1 MKKIF
6 FQSIIALF
14 LAVVCQLVLTPI
26 FAQSSNQSS
35 LQFTQSAGVWTIEQW
50 APNIIK
56 AVFLPKGYTHNEA
69 ITGAALGKALS
80 KVDKT
85 LIAQNGNQIVIGKNK
100 EVTLTYGQ
108 DQEGNH
114 GFQIALTADEKI
126 FGGGER
132 ALPLN
137 RRGYKFNLYNNP
149 WYGYAEGADNLN
161 FSVPFFSSS
170 KGYALFFDNGSKG
183 YADIGKTNPN
193 LFQTGFSSGALSV
206 FVILGNY
213 QETLTSYQHLT
224 GKQPLP
230 PKWALGNFMSRFG
243 YTSDEQV
250 RSIAAKMR
258 QEKIPFDAV
267 IFDLF
272 WFGDSIK
279 GTMGNLDWVN
289 KSKWPNPKQL
299 LQDLKKTN
307 THPILI
313 SEPFILKGTKSY
325 PFAQQYL
332 AKDSLGKAYELQDF
346 YFGKGGLID
355 IFRKDAG
362 DWLWK
367 YHYQQQIANGVDG
380 WWTDLGEPEKHPADL
395 LHNLKDLG
403 VNRLMKADEVHNLYG
418 HYWNKMLFEKYAS
431 AFPNTRLFHLN
442 RSGFSGS
449 QRYSIF
455 PWTGDVHRNWS
466 GLRAQLPNILGMSMS
481 GIPYI
486 HSDAGG
492 FAMGEGDPELY
503 LRWLQFALYTPIFR
517 PHGTALYDVDLNAFS
532 YPSEPAL
539 ADASVLDQ
547 VKSVVAQRYQMLPYN
562 YTLAYRQAAFGEPL
576 IKPLYYAYPDDTI
589 AVNIGDEYLWGDAFL
604 VAPVL
609 EKGMKMRDVYFPK
622 GYWYALATNQN
633 FDRNFNFYGN
643 ANFNQDFGGNT
654 RTRQYLR
661 NFDFPVFV
669 KAGSFIPMNK
679 GLQANITETNKTVLE
694 IQYYQSGQ
702 PSEYQL
708 YLDDGVSKNA
718 IATKQ
723 FELIDF
729 KSMGRSPANLEI
741 SIHSNGGYYPGK
753 PSQLAFQLVI
763 PNIEQMP
770 KLVLVNGQPMDL
782 LNASNTLGVSTGEQ
796 AIWNLGNKP
805 ELRIPLVLAGKDL
818 NLKFVF

>member
-1 MKKIF
+1 MKKLF
-6 FQSIIALF
+6 FQSPMRF
-14 LAVVCQLVLTPI
+14 LVAVVCLIVFQPI
-26 FAQSSNQSS
+26 FAQNPNQTS
-35 LQFTQSAGVWTIEQW
+35 LQFTQTEGAWTIEQW

-56 AVFLPKGYTHNEA
+56 LSFQPTGYTHNEA
-69 ITGAALGKALS
+69 ITGGALGKALS
-80 KVDKT
+80 KVEKT
-85 LIAQNGNQIVIGKNK
+85 LIAQNGNQILIGKNK
-100 EVTLTYGQ
+100 EVALSYLQ
-108 DQEGNH
+108 DQEGNK
-114 GFQIALTADEKI
+114 GFQIGLATDEKI

-193 LFQTGFSSGALSV
+193 FFQTGFNSGALSV

-213 QETLTSYQHLT
+213 QQTLTSYQQLT

-243 YTSDEQV
+243 YTSDTQV

-325 PFAQQYL
+325 PFAQPYL

-403 VNRLMKADEVHNLYG
+403 VNRMMKADEVHNLYG
-418 HYWNKMLFEKYAS
+418 HYWNKMLFEKYAT

-466 GLRAQLPNILGMSMS
+466 GLRAQLPNILGTSMS

-517 PHGTALYDVDLNAFS
+517 PHGTALYEVDPNAFS

-576 IKPLYYAYPDDTI
+576 IKPLYYVYPDDAT
-589 AVNIGDEYLWGDAFL
+589 AVNIGDEFLWGDAFL

-609 EKGMKMRDVYFPK
+609 EKGMSKRDVYLPK
-622 GYWYALATNQN
+622 GNWYALASNQR
-633 FDRNFNFYGN
+633 FE
-643 ANFNQDFGGNT
+643 GNT
-654 RTRQYLR
+654 TISQDLS
-661 NFDFPVFV
+661 NFAFPVFV

-679 GLQANITETNKTVLE
+679 GLQANTTETKKTVFE
-694 IQYYQSGQ
+694 IQYYPSEQ
-702 PSEYQL
+702 PSQYQL

-718 IATKQ
+718 IAVKQ
-723 FELIDF
+723 FELINF
-729 KSMGRSPANLEI
+729 NSKGMNQQNGEI
-741 SIHSNGGYYPGK
+741 SIHTNGGQYPGK

-763 PNIEQMP
+763 PNVK
-770 KLVLVNGQPMDL
+770 KLPTAIQINGQSISL
-782 LNASNTLGVSTGEQ
+782 LDASNTLGISTGEQ
-796 AIWNLGNKP
+796 AIWNLGKKQ

-818 NLKFVF
+818 NLKLVF

>member
-1 MKKIF
+1 MKKLF
-6 FQSIIALF
+6 FQSIIALL

-26 FAQSSNQSS
+26 FAQSPHLAS
-35 LQFTQSAGVWTIEQW
+35 LQFSQTEGTWTIEQW

-56 AVFLPKGYTHNEA
+56 VNFQPRGYTHNEA

-80 KVDKT
+80 KLDKT
-85 LIAQNGNQIVIGKNK
+85 FIAQNGNQILIGKNK
-100 EVTLTYGQ
+100 EVVLSYLQ

-114 GFQIALTADEKI
+114 GFQIALTSDEKI

-213 QETLTSYQHLT
+213 QETLTSYQQLT

-243 YTSDEQV
+243 YTSDTQV
-250 RSIAAKMR
+250 RSIAAIMR

-332 AKDSLGKAYELQDF
+332 AKDSLGKPYELQDF
-346 YFGKGGLID
+346 NFGKGGLID

-367 YHYQQQIANGVDG
+367 YHYQSQIANGVDG
-380 WWTDLGEPEKHPADL
+380 WWTDLGEPEKHPSDL

-418 HYWNKMLFEKYAS
+418 HYWNKMLFEKYAT

-517 PHGTALYDVDLNAFS
+517 PHGTALYDVDPNAFS

-576 IKPLYYAYPDDTI
+576 IKPLYYAYPDDTA
-589 AVNIGDEYLWGDAFL
+589 AVNIGDEFLWGDAFL

-609 EKGMKMRDVYFPK
+609 EKGMTKRDVYLPK
-622 GYWYALATNQN
+622 GNWYALATNQL
-633 FDRNFNFYGN
+633 Y
-643 ANFNQDFGGNT
+643 AGNT
-654 RTRQYLR
+654 SISHDLG
-661 NFDFPVFV
+661 NFAFPVFV

-679 GLQANITETNKTVLE
+679 GVQTNTTETKKTIFE
-694 IQYYQSGQ
+694 IHYYPSEQ
-702 PSEYQL
+702 PSQYQL

-741 SIHSNGGYYPGK
+741 SIHSNGGHYPGK

-763 PNIEQMP
+763 PNIEKMP
-770 KLVLVNGQPMDL
+770 KLVLVNGQAMDL
-782 LNASNTLGVSTGEQ
+782 LNASNTLGVSTGDQ

-805 ELRIPLVLAGKDL
+805 ELLIPLVLAGKDL

>member
-1 MKKIF
+1 
-6 FQSIIALF
+6 
-14 LAVVCQLVLTPI
+14 
-26 FAQSSNQSS
+26 
-35 LQFTQSAGVWTIEQW
+35 
-50 APNIIK
+50 
-56 AVFLPKGYTHNEA
+56 
-69 ITGAALGKALS
+69 
-80 KVDKT
+80 
-85 LIAQNGNQIVIGKNK
+85 
-100 EVTLTYGQ
+100 
-108 DQEGNH
+108 
-114 GFQIALTADEKI
+114 
-126 FGGGER
+126 
-132 ALPLN
+132 
-137 RRGYKFNLYNNP
+137 
-149 WYGYAEGADNLN
+149 
-161 FSVPFFSSS
+161 
-170 KGYALFFDNGSKG
+170 
-183 YADIGKTNPN
+183 
-193 LFQTGFSSGALSV
+193 
-206 FVILGNY
+206 
-213 QETLTSYQHLT
+213 
-224 GKQPLP
+224 
-230 PKWALGNFMSRFG
+230 
-243 YTSDEQV
+243 
-250 RSIAAKMR
+250 MR

-325 PFAQQYL
+325 PFAQPYL
-332 AKDSLGKAYELQDF
+332 AKDSLGKPYELKDF

-403 VNRLMKADEVHNLYG
+403 VNRMMKADEVHNLYG
-418 HYWNKMLFEKYAS
+418 HYWNKMLFEKYAT

-466 GLRAQLPNILGMSMS
+466 GLRAQLPNILGTSMS

-517 PHGTALYDVDLNAFS
+517 PHGTALYEVDPNAFS

-539 ADASVLDQ
+539 ADASVLDK

-562 YTLAYRQAAFGEPL
+562 YTLAYRQAVYGEPL
-576 IKPLYYAYPDDTI
+576 IKPLYYAYPDDTT
-589 AVNIGDEYLWGDAFL
+589 AVNIGDEFLWGDAFL

-609 EKGMKMRDVYFPK
+609 EKGMKMRDIYLPK
-622 GYWYALATNQN
+622 GNDWYALATNQI
-633 FDRNFNFYGN
+633 FDGYNGYYLNN
-643 ANFNQDFGGNT
+643 NFNQVLAGKT

-694 IQYYQSGQ
+694 IQYYQSDQ

-741 SIHSNGGYYPGK
+741 SIHSNGGHYPGK

-763 PNIEQMP
+763 PNIEKMP

-782 LNASNTLGVSTGEQ
+782 LNASDILGVSTGEQ

>member
-1 MKKIF
+1 MKKLF

-14 LAVVCQLVLTPI
+14 LAVVCQIVVQPI

-35 LQFTQSAGVWTIEQW
+35 LQITQTEGLWTVEQW

-56 AVFLPKGYTHNEA
+56 LSFQPKGYTHNEA

-85 LIAQNGNQIVIGKNK
+85 LIAQNGNQILIGKNK
-100 EVTLTYGQ
+100 EVVLSYLQ
-108 DQEGNH
+108 DQEGNK
-114 GFQIALTADEKI
+114 GFQIALTTDEKI

-183 YADIGKTNPN
+183 YADIGKTNPS
-193 LFQTGFSSGALSV
+193 LFQAGFSSGALSV

-213 QETLTSYQHLT
+213 QQTLTSYQHLT
-224 GKQPLP
+224 GKQPMP

-243 YTSDEQV
+243 YTSDTQV
-250 RSIAAKMR
+250 RSIASKMR

-332 AKDSLGKAYELQDF
+332 AKDSLGMPYELQDF

-367 YHYQQQIANGVDG
+367 YHYQKQIANGVDG

-403 VNRLMKADEVHNLYG
+403 VNRMMKADEVHNLYG
-418 HYWNKMLFEKYAS
+418 HYWNKMLFEKYAT

-466 GLRAQLPNILGMSMS
+466 GLRAQLPNILGTSMS

-517 PHGTALYDVDLNAFS
+517 PHGTALYEVDPNAFS

-539 ADASVLDQ
+539 ADASVLDK

-576 IKPLYYAYPDDTI
+576 IKPLYYAFPDDAK
-589 AVNIGDEYLWGDAFL
+589 AVAIGDEFLWGDAFL

-609 EKGMKMRDVYFPK
+609 EKGMTKRDVYLPK
-622 GYWYALATNQN
+622 GNWYDSHSDMLYEGGTNISYELSL
-633 FDRNFNFYGN
+633 DRI
-643 ANFNQDFGGNT
+643 
-654 RTRQYLR
+654 
-661 NFDFPVFV
+661 PVFA
-669 KAGSFIPMNK
+669 KAGSFIPGYLTWEKNSS
-679 GLQANITETNKTVLE
+679 AITNDS
-694 IQYYQSGQ
+694 IDISYY
-702 PSEYQL
+702 PSVNPSKYQL
-708 YLDDGVSKNA
+708 YLDDGISKNA
-718 IATKQ
+718 LSSQSYEK
-723 FELIDF
+723 IDF
-729 KSMGRSPANLEI
+729 TSSGRSEKGLTINISSNQGKYLGKPDVYQFHLIIKDVMDRPSNVIINGKEMKIHGRKEKGPEDSQQAEWNVAKLHWLEI
-741 SIHSNGGYYPGK
+741 PVHFNGK
-753 PSQLAFQLVI
+753 PTKIQIS
-763 PNIEQMP
+763 
-770 KLVLVNGQPMDL
+770 
-782 LNASNTLGVSTGEQ
+782 
-796 AIWNLGNKP
+796 W
-805 ELRIPLVLAGKDL
+805 
-818 NLKFVF
+818 

>member
-1 MKKIF
+1 MTMALICIF
-6 FQSIIALF
+6 IVESSIA
-14 LAVVCQLVLTPI
+14 QTNQKSNLVYTVPEG
-26 FAQSSNQSS
+26 QWT
-35 LQFTQSAGVWTIEQW
+35 LQQW

-56 AVFLPKGYTHNEA
+56 ASFQPKGYTKNEA
-69 ITGAALGKALS
+69 ITGAVLGKALTS
-80 KVDKT
+80 IDPS
-85 LIAQNGNQIVIGKNK
+85 LITQNGNQILIGKNK
-100 EVTLTYGQ
+100 EVALAYYQ
-108 DQEGNH
+108 DQANNQ
-114 GFQIALTADEKI
+114 GFQIVLKADEKI

-137 RRGYKFNLYNNP
+137 RRGYQFNLYNNP
-149 WYGYAEGADNLN
+149 WYGYSEGADNLN

-193 LFQTGFSSGALSV
+193 LFQAGFSSGALTV

-213 QETLTSYQHLT
+213 QQTLTSYQSLT
-224 GKQPLP
+224 GKQPMP
-230 PKWALGNFMSRFG
+230 PKWAMGNFMSRFG
-243 YTSDEQV
+243 YTSDTQV
-250 RSIAAKMR
+250 RNIAAKMR

-289 KSKWPNPKQL
+289 KSNWPNPKQL

-313 SEPFILKGTKSY
+313 SEPFFLLGTKSY
-325 PFAQQYL
+325 PFAEKFL
-332 AKDSLGKAYELQDF
+332 AKDSLGNAYQLQDF
-346 YFGKGGLID
+346 YFGKGGLLD

-362 DWLWK
+362 DWIWK
-367 YHYQQQIANGVDG
+367 YHYQQQISNGADG
-380 WWTDLGEPEKHPADL
+380 WWTDLGEPEKHPSDL

-403 VNRLMKADEVHNLYG
+403 VNRMMKADEVHNLYG
-418 HYWNKMLFEKYAS
+418 HYWNKMLFEKYANNY
-431 AFPNTRLFHLN
+431 PNTRLFHLN

-466 GLRAQLPNILGMSMS
+466 GLRAQLPNILGTSMS

-517 PHGTALYDVDLNAFS
+517 PHGTALYEVDPNAFS

-539 ADASVLDQ
+539 ADASVLDK

-589 AVNIGDEYLWGDAFL
+589 AVNIGDEFLWGDAFL

-609 EKGMKMRDVYFPK
+609 EKGMKMRDIYLPK
-622 GYWYALATNQN
+622 GNWYDTHSAMLYEGGKSISYELSL
-633 FDRNFNFYGN
+633 DRI
-643 ANFNQDFGGNT
+643 
-654 RTRQYLR
+654 
-661 NFDFPVFV
+661 PVFA
-669 KAGSFIPMNK
+669 KAGSFIPEYLSWEKNSS
-679 GLQANITETNKTVLE
+679 AITKDSLD
-694 IQYYQSGQ
+694 ISYY
-702 PSEYQL
+702 PSVNPSMYQL
-708 YLDDGVSKNA
+708 YLDDGISKNA
-718 IATKQ
+718 LANQANEK
-723 FELIDF
+723 IDF
-729 KSMGRSPANLEI
+729 TSSGRSEKGLTISIASNQWKYLSKPDVYQFHLIIKDVMDRPSKVIINGKEMKIHGRKEKGPEDPQQAEWNVAKLHWLEI
-741 SIHSNGGYYPGK
+741 PVHFNGK
-753 PSQLAFQLVI
+753 
-763 PNIEQMP
+763 
-770 KLVLVNGQPMDL
+770 
-782 LNASNTLGVSTGEQ
+782 STKIQ
-796 AIWNLGNKP
+796 ISW
-805 ELRIPLVLAGKDL
+805 
-818 NLKFVF
+818 